1 MAIAKAEEYFGSGSQ
16 TYNSTGSTK
25 VVAEIGTKAKL
36 KCDISALGIK
46 KSPKNIRNIK
56 VSR

>member
-16 TYNSTGSTK
+16 PYNSTSSTK
-25 VVAEIGTKAKL
+25 VVAEIGARAKV